1 MLKCSGVALT
11 DQVNRYNERVIPKAI
26 LECYSRTW
34 EDKKPV
40 TMNHDRTKPIGWS
53 YLGGIFIEPGIMYQT
68 IKSEVVETQIERNE
82 LLKEYQEHV
91 ERVYLAENEQ
101 SIDMLCEKLGSH
113 IVGNYELG
121 LTNATAIINKGIV
134 LRVFPELEEMLLKKG
149 LFDLNLFE
157 LVMPGIYKRGDFLLF
172 ASPYLR
178 RNLSRL
184 NTFSE
189 PLLKKLEKLRE
200 TDINVEIALD
210 MDMIGLL
217 GTEHKYAEYE
227 YWWGPS
233 FSDDLDSI
241 PEGITRHKNNEENI
255 AFSNV
260 DFTEFGW
267 YTHDNKK
274 VFESEEVVA
283 NPNINVGME
292 DEKYGCRY
300 VHSILNPDTKLPYH
314 LDGAIRAYN
323 LEEFAQRIEIPL
335 NKAGRNTEYTKLWR
349 IDNDISVNLWKE
361 LVNDFYRDN
370 MLIGEYLGG
379 VDIKVEEIKKEKESE
394 IEPLDKFIP
403 IDMKEND
410 GISLYFEIISELE
423 KSPEEDVCI
432 FSPYIS
438 NFEDG
443 VINWIDANTVT
454 LVKEIKKFDLKIDDN
469 QYVEIA
475 YEDLI
480 SNFPIFICDNKESAK
495 SVQKALLNL
504 ISIWISHEDDR
515 LVSYTIEY
523 PLKENKWI
531 KVSVAGHIN
540 DILKTF
546 NHIENNL
553 PDDNEINQW
562 ILDLYEYISKK
573 FSRHKTIQLSKFL
586 SEFGN
591 LHFVRIPVDVKKVM
605 NKDEL
610 NVISENNLSFSKS
623 YIVLKTE
630 CLDCHNDYRKCNCN
644 KYIGKGEEIK
654 EAILLNAYWTNRS
667 CFINESKE

>member
-1 MLKCSGVALT
+1 M
-11 DQVNRYNERVIPKAI
+11 
-26 LECYSRTW
+26 
-34 EDKKPV
+34 
-40 TMNHDRTKPIGWS
+40 
-53 YLGGIFIEPGIMYQT
+53 
-68 IKSEVVETQIERNE
+68 
-82 LLKEYQEHV
+82 
-91 ERVYLAENEQ
+91 
-101 SIDMLCEKLGSH
+101 
-113 IVGNYELG
+113 
-121 LTNATAIINKGIV
+121 
-134 LRVFPELEEMLLKKG
+134 
-149 LFDLNLFE
+149 
-157 LVMPGIYKRGDFLLF
+157 
-172 ASPYLR
+172 
-178 RNLSRL
+178 
-184 NTFSE
+184 
-189 PLLKKLEKLRE
+189 
-200 TDINVEIALD
+200 
-210 MDMIGLL
+210 
-217 GTEHKYAEYE
+217 
-227 YWWGPS
+227 
-233 FSDDLDSI
+233 
-241 PEGITRHKNNEENI
+241 
-255 AFSNV
+255 
-260 DFTEFGW
+260 
-267 YTHDNKK
+267 
-274 VFESEEVVA
+274 
-283 NPNINVGME
+283 
-292 DEKYGCRY
+292 
-300 VHSILNPDTKLPYH
+300 
-314 LDGAIRAYN
+314 
-323 LEEFAQRIEIPL
+323 
-335 NKAGRNTEYTKLWR
+335 
-349 IDNDISVNLWKE
+349 
-361 LVNDFYRDN
+361 
-370 MLIGEYLGG
+370 
-379 VDIKVEEIKKEKESE
+379 
-394 IEPLDKFIP
+394 
-403 IDMKEND
+403 
-410 GISLYFEIISELE
+410 
-423 KSPEEDVCI
+423 
-432 FSPYIS
+432 
-438 NFEDG
+438 
-443 VINWIDANTVT
+443 
-454 LVKEIKKFDLKIDDN
+454 KIDDN

-546 NHIENNL
+546 NYIENNL